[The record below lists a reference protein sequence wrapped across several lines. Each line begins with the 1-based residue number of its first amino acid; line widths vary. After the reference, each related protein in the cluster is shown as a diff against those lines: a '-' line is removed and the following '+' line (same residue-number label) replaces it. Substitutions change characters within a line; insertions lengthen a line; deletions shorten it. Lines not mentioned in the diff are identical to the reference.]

1 VYQELKRGL
10 AAVSVAALLWVLPAT
25 AAHAESLHEALRWAY
40 ESNPT
45 LQAERAKLRA
55 TDELVPLAKS
65 GWRPT
70 VVARGSAQQQWS
82 NTDETDWD
90 GNASANLSIELS
102 QPIFNGFKTVEGVK
116 RAKAQIQAS
125 RQGLLTVE
133 QNVLFTTIR
142 AYAAI
147 IRDQRILELRKRN
160 VTNLQ
165 KQLRASQARFE
176 VGEITRTDVD
186 QSRARLASAEAGVA
200 VARANLKTSMANY
213 LAVTGRK
220 AGKLKHA
227 KAAKVPGSLD
237 SALAEA
243 NKVNPNILAAAFVYD
258 AALHDVEIAK
268 GDLLPTIGLSAS
280 ANTTFNP
287 DTGNPDIDRADSV
300 VVQGVLTVP
309 LYQSGAEYAQVRQQK
324 QVASQ
329 RQIEIIGATRSV
341 REQVASSWNVLVASR
356 DSISSSKVQVS
367 AAARAL
373 DGVQQEYQVGSRSTI
388 DVLNAEQELLNAR
401 VTQVSAEH
409 DALVA
414 SYQLLASI
422 GRLTARELGV
432 PGALYDPEE
441 NYHNVKNKWI
451 GLDAETVE

>member
-10 AAVSVAALLWVLPAT
+10 AAVSFAALVWVLPAT
-25 AAHAESLHEALRWAY
+25 ATHAESLNEALRWAY

-55 TDELVPLAKS
+55 TDELVPIAKS

-70 VVARGSAQQQWS
+70 VVARGVGQQQWS
-82 NTDETDWD
+82 NTDESDWEGD
-90 GNASANLSIELS
+90 TSGTLNIELN

-186 QSRARLASAEAGVA
+186 QSRARLASADAGVA
-200 VARANLKTSMANY
+200 VARSNLKTSMANY

-220 AGKLKHA
+220 AGKLKPA
-227 KAAKVPGSLD
+227 KAAKIPHSLD

-243 NKVNPNILAAAFVYD
+243 NKVNPSILAAAFVYD
-258 AALHDVEIAK
+258 AALHDIEIAK

-280 ANTTFNP
+280 ASTTFSPN
-287 DTGNPDIDRADSV
+287 TGNPDIDRSDSV

-329 RQIEIIGATRSV
+329 RQIEIIGATRGV

-356 DSISSSKVQVS
+356 DSISASKVQVS

-401 VTQVSAEH
+401 VNQVSAEH

-422 GRLTARELGV
+422 GHLTAKRLGV